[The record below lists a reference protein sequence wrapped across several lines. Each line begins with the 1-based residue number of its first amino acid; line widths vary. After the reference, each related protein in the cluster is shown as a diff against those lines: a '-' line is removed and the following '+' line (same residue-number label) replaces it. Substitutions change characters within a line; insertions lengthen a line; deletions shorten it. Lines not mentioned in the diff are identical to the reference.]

1 MDLLTCQDISDSQ
14 ILDLFKDANA
24 IRQVDQAKR
33 QGLNADWKSGCE
45 GKILATLFFEPST
58 RTRLSF
64 ESAML
69 RLGGKFISVSG
80 TEATSTSKGETISDT
95 IRVVSTYAEVLV
107 VRSSEPISKWIDQDH
122 RYMRGPIINA
132 GDGTWNHPSQALLD
146 AYTIWRNY
154 RTERPIVDNLKI
166 GIVGDMAKSRTI
178 HSFIELMGR
187 AKNNHFVVYDST
199 EQNIFP
205 INKNADLNIES
216 VASKSEFL
224 ERLSSFDVLYTNRI
238 QKERWDNQ
246 NFQPFVLDERTWNLM
261 NRNCIVLNPG
271 PRREELPEMFDNERQ
286 NKIWAQVR
294 NGLYIRMAL
303 IRKVIRTDVNPMA
316 EN

>member
-1 MDLLTCQDISDSQ
+1 MDLLTCNDVSDSQ
-14 ILDLFKDANA
+14 ILSIFQDANA

-33 QGLNADWKSGCE
+33 EGLNANWNSGCE

-69 RLGGKFISVSG
+69 RLGGKYISVSG
-80 TEATSTSKGETISDT
+80 PEASSTSKGETISDT
-95 IRVVSTYAEVLV
+95 IRVVSTYAEILV
-107 VRSSEPISKWIDQDH
+107 VRSSEPIQKWLDQDN
-122 RYMRGPIINA
+122 RYLRGPIINA

-154 RTERPIVDNLKI
+154 RTPNPIVDNLKI

-178 HSFIELMGR
+178 HSFVELMGR
-187 AKNNHFVVYDST
+187 GSKNEFTFYDST
-199 EQNIFP
+199 EQNFSPAI
-205 INKNADLNIES
+205 KGEQLNIQG
-216 VASKSEFL
+216 VATKAEFM

-238 QKERWDNQ
+238 QKERWDDKD
-246 NFQPFVLDERTWNLM
+246 FKPFVLDEATWSQM

-294 NGLYIRMAL
+294 NGLYLRMAL
-303 IRKVIRTDVNPMA
+303 IRKALTA
-316 EN
+316 

>member
-1 MDLLTCQDISDSQ
+1 MDVLTCKDITDNQ
-14 ILDLFKDANA
+14 ILGLFQDANA

-33 QGLNADWKSGCE
+33 EGLDANWNSGCK

-80 TEATSTSKGETISDT
+80 PEATSTSKGETISDT

-107 VRSSEPISKWIDQDH
+107 VRSSEPVNKWIDQDN
-122 RYMRGPIINA
+122 RYNRGPIINA

-154 RTERPIVDNLKI
+154 RTASPIVDNLKI

-178 HSFIELMGR
+178 HSFMELMGR
-187 AKNNHFVVYDST
+187 GKNNQFLVYDST

-205 INKNADLNIES
+205 VNKDDGLNIES
-216 VASKSEFL
+216 VSTKKEFL

-246 NFQPFVLDERTWNLM
+246 NFQPFVLDDKTWNSL

-303 IRKVIRTDVNPMA
+303 IRKVLNS
-316 EN
+316 